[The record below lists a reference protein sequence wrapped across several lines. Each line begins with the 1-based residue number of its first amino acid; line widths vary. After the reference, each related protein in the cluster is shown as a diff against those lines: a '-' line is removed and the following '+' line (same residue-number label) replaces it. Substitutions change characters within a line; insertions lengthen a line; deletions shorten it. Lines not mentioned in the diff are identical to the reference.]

1 MRARSNLKSRKRQE
15 KIANGITLV
24 ILIILTAM
32 VMLPI
37 WWIFRSSLMSNGEL
51 FEWPPSFLPK
61 RWLFS
66 NYAKT
71 LEFYP
76 FWEYLK
82 NTMTIIVPSVIG
94 GTVTA
99 TMAGYAFARLRF
111 PGKRFLFSLCIGSM
125 LLPTMVTLIP
135 LYIMWTRGLGL
146 VDSYLPLILPYFCC
160 GGAFRWKTW
169 RWISTGALWRN
180 TRRTRVPECW

>member
-1 MRARSNLKSRKRQE
+1 MAKNSLRSKKQTE
-15 KIANGITLV
+15 KIANTATLIAL
-24 ILIILTAM
+24 ILLSLV

-51 FEWPPSFLPK
+51 FEWPPSLLPK

-76 FWEYLK
+76 FWEYFK

-94 GTVTA
+94 GTITA
-99 TMAGYAFARLRF
+99 TLGGYAFARLRF
-111 PGKRFLFSLCIGSM
+111 PGKNFLFSLCIGSM

-135 LYIMWTRGLGL
+135 LYGQEDWAWWIPI
-146 VDSYLPLILPYFCC
+146 YL
-160 GGAFRWKTW
+160 
-169 RWISTGALWRN
+169 
-180 TRRTRVPECW
+180 

>member
-1 MRARSNLKSRKRQE
+1 MTRAKKIQSMKRQE
-15 KIANGITLV
+15 KIADVVTV
-24 ILIILTAM
+24 IILLILTAL
-32 VMLPI
+32 VLLPI

-76 FWEYLK
+76 FWDYFK

-99 TMAGYAFARLRF
+99 TLGGYAFAPGRHYPHGIRAEHGFQAAVQGRL
-111 PGKRFLFSLCIGSM
+111 
-125 LLPTMVTLIP
+125 
-135 LYIMWTRGLGL
+135 
-146 VDSYLPLILPYFCC
+146 
-160 GGAFRWKTW
+160 
-169 RWISTGALWRN
+169 
-180 TRRTRVPECW
+180 

>member
-1 MRARSNLKSRKRQE
+1 MAVKSRIKSRKRQE
-15 KIANGITLV
+15 RLANAATF
-24 ILIILTAM
+24 IILAVLAAA

-76 FWEYLK
+76 FWEYFK

-99 TMAGYAFARLRF
+99 TLGGYAFARLRF
-111 PGKRFLFSLCIGSM
+111 RGKKFLFTLCVGSM
-125 LLPTMVTLIP
+125 LLPSMVTLIP
-135 LYIMWTRGLGL
+135 LFVVWAKLGL
-146 VDSYLPLILPYFCC
+146 VNTYLRLLHASKGLIRMTLHNDSGAVITLTLPIEQE
-160 GGAFRWKTW
+160 KQH
-169 RWISTGALWRN
+169 
-180 TRRTRVPECW
+180 V

>member
-1 MRARSNLKSRKRQE
+1 MAKNLKSKKKQE
-15 KIANGITLV
+15 RTANIVTVIVLILLSLV
-24 ILIILTAM
+24 

-76 FWEYLK
+76 FWKYFK
-82 NTMTIIVPSVIG
+82 NTMTIIIPAVLG

-99 TMAGYAFARLRF
+99 TLGGYAFARLRF
-111 PGKRFLFSLCIGSM
+111 PGKKFLFSLCLGSM
-125 LLPTMVTLIP
+125 LLPTMVTP
-135 LYIMWTRGLGL
+135 VHH
-146 VDSYLPLILPYFCC
+146 VDAGAEAGGFLSAADPALFLRRWRVQYLPDPPVHFHHPP
-160 GGAFRWKTW
+160 GA
-169 RWISTGALWRN
+169 
-180 TRRTRVPECW
+180 